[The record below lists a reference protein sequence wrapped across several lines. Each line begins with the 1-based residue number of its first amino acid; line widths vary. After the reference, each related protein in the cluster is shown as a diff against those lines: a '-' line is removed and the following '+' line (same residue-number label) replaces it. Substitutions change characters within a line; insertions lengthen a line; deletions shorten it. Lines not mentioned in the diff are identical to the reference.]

1 MQKLLITKITNDSH
15 QVYNMIYKADINELP
30 LNVFIEVYTNE
41 NNNIEFDIEKDAAMK
56 KVITDYMNIV
66 GGKQIA
72 SEIVNMNRSLN
83 LALMVDCMT
92 ACENLMLLNKWKDVC
107 DVLFSFGYSL
117 KVSDKDKIKARV
129 KALKAKAEY
138 DLSSERKDEKKAEK
152 PTKEAFTKERVTI
165 MKYNKMQIDTHTITA
180 AEYAYLVKQ
189 TCEEIEE
196 LNRKHKK

>member
-1 MQKLLITKITNDSH
+1 
-15 QVYNMIYKADINELP
+15 MIYKADINELP

-41 NNNIEFDIEKDAAMK
+41 NNNIEFDIERDAAMK

-92 ACENLMLLNKWKDVC
+92 ACENLMLLNKWKEVC
-107 DVLFSFGYSL
+107 DVLLSFGYSL
-117 KVSDKDKIKARV
+117 KESDKDKIKARV

-138 DLSSERKDEKKAEK
+138 DLSTERKDEKKAEK

-189 TCEEIEE
+189 TCDEIEE